1 MTAGDAAEMKSFI
14 EKAKNMRGRAAGLV
28 NSAEG
33 ADGESGVEAGGK
45 SLAGNIADVEADGV
59 VGEREIVQVVTADFG
74 DRLKLVR
81 DDDVVDVK
89 MFRGQHGALND
100 AGFLKLLLAQ
110 FFYGKKIVQRRS
122 GNHGNVRRGKVHREG
137 DGVRKSITD
146 EGGEREKTGGVVAN
160 RTMGREALV
169 YGMDRRHNRV
179 MRALAAVLVAAIVG
193 FGVYEL
199 SLKKMPSTDQGTAPT
214 QAISLTGV
222 RSDLLQIAQAER
234 GSIALDSKC
243 VSLDDLISSGALTM
257 NRKERDGYTYAVSC
271 AGSDFQVIAEHP
283 AAAPAAGIRYPKLA
297 IDGTMQVQ
305 EIQ

>member
-1 MTAGDAAEMKSFI
+1 
-14 EKAKNMRGRAAGLV
+14 
-28 NSAEG
+28 
-33 ADGESGVEAGGK
+33 
-45 SLAGNIADVEADGV
+45 
-59 VGEREIVQVVTADFG
+59 
-74 DRLKLVR
+74 
-81 DDDVVDVK
+81 
-89 MFRGQHGALND
+89 
-100 AGFLKLLLAQ
+100 
-110 FFYGKKIVQRRS
+110 
-122 GNHGNVRRGKVHREG
+122 
-137 DGVRKSITD
+137 
-146 EGGEREKTGGVVAN
+146 
-160 RTMGREALV
+160 MGREALV

-179 MRALAAVLVAAIVG
+179 MRALAAVLVAAIIG

-199 SLKKMPSTDQGTAPT
+199 TLKKMPSTDQGTAPT

-271 AGSDFQVIAEHP
+271 TGSDFQVIAEHP

-297 IDGTMQVQ
+297 IDSTMQVQ